1 MNHEAKD
8 ELTLTTQSDQPV
20 IEWDDEMVLGNAQL
34 DEVHHEMTELLNRL
48 AMASESE
55 LLSVLD
61 ECIAHTRAHFD
72 LEEGWMAR
80 LSFPAAGCHI
90 SEHNQVFGVMKQVRD
105 CVVNGD
111 TQYAYV
117 LAKELGAW
125 LRIHAGTMDYAL
137 TYFIESTN
145 ADLSQPASATEI
157 KKIMGHDGCGCGSTD
172 QREELSENN

>member
-1 MNHEAKD
+1 MND
-8 ELTLTTQSDQPV
+8 TTLTAPVSEPV
-20 IEWDDEMVLGNAQL
+20 IQWDDEMVLGNVQL
-34 DEVHHEMTELLNRL
+34 DAVHHEMSDLLNRL
-48 AMASESE
+48 AMTPESE
-55 LLSVLD
+55 LLGVLD

-90 SEHNQVFGVMKQVRD
+90 SEHNQVFGVMRQVRD

-125 LRIHAGTMDYAL
+125 LRIHASTMDYAL
-137 TYFIESTN
+137 TYFIESTH
-145 ADLSQPASATEI
+145 ADLSLPASAEQVQQL
-157 KKIMGHDGCGCGSTD
+157 MGHEGCGCGSAD
-172 QREELSENN
+172 QSGENSEK

>member
-1 MNHEAKD
+1 MND
-8 ELTLTTQSDQPV
+8 TTLTAPASEPV
-20 IEWDDEMVLGNAQL
+20 IQWDEEMVLGNAQL
-34 DEVHHEMTELLNRL
+34 DAVHHEMSDLLNRL
-48 AMASESE
+48 AMTSESE

-90 SEHNQVFGVMKQVRD
+90 SEHNQVFGVMRQVRD

-117 LAKELGAW
+117 LAKELAAW
-125 LRIHAGTMDYAL
+125 LRIHASTMDYAL

-145 ADLSQPASATEI
+145 ADLSQPPSVDQTQQLMRHE
-157 KKIMGHDGCGCGSTD
+157 GCGCGSND
-172 QREELSENN
+172 ENKK

>member
-1 MNHEAKD
+1 MD
-8 ELTLTTQSDQPV
+8 DTTLTAPASEPV
-20 IEWDDEMVLGNAQL
+20 IHWDEEMVLGNAQL
-34 DEVHHEMTELLNRL
+34 DAVHHEMTDLLNRL
-48 AMASESE
+48 AMTPESD
-55 LLSVLD
+55 LLAVLD

-90 SEHNQVFGVMKQVRD
+90 SEHNQVFGVMCQVRD

-117 LAKELGAW
+117 LAKELAAW

-137 TYFIESTN
+137 TYFIDSTH
-145 ADLSQPASATEI
+145 ADLSQPASAEEVQ
-157 KKIMGHDGCGCGSTD
+157 KIMGHDGCGCGSSD
-172 QREELSENN
+172 SNP

>member
-1 MNHEAKD
+1 MND
-8 ELTLTTQSDQPV
+8 TTLTAPASEPV
-20 IEWDDEMVLGNAQL
+20 IRWDDEMVLGNAQL
-34 DEVHHEMTELLNRL
+34 DAVHHEMSDLLNRL
-48 AMASESE
+48 AVTPESE
-55 LLSVLD
+55 LLMVLD
-61 ECIAHTRAHFD
+61 ECIAHTRAHFA

-117 LAKELGAW
+117 LAKELAAW

-145 ADLSQPASATEI
+145 ADVSQPASAEQVE
-157 KKIMGHDGCGCGSTD
+157 KRMGHDGCGCGSANPHD
-172 QREELSENN
+172 E

>member
-1 MNHEAKD
+1 MMSESVIHD
-8 ELTLTTQSDQPV
+8 ELLTQPSEQPV
-20 IEWDDEMVLGNAQL
+20 ITWDDEMVLGNAQL
-34 DEVHHEMTELLNRL
+34 DSVHQEMTDLLNRL
-48 AMASESE
+48 AMTPEAE
-55 LLSVLD
+55 LLGVLD

-90 SEHNQVFGVMKQVRD
+90 SEHNQVFGVMRQVRD

-125 LRIHAGTMDYAL
+125 LRIHASTMDYAL
-137 TYFIESTN
+137 TYFIDSTN
-145 ADLSQPASATEI
+145 ADLSQSASADEV
-157 KKIMGHDGCGCGSTD
+157 KKIMGHDGCGCGSSGSA
-172 QREELSENN
+172 E

>member
-1 MNHEAKD
+1 MND
-8 ELTLTTQSDQPV
+8 TTLTAPASEPV
-20 IEWDDEMVLGNAQL
+20 IQWDDEMVLGNAQL
-34 DEVHHEMTELLNRL
+34 DAVHHEMSDLLNRL
-48 AMASESE
+48 AMTPESE
-55 LLSVLD
+55 LLGVLD

-90 SEHNQVFGVMKQVRD
+90 SEHNQVFGVMRQVRE

-125 LRIHAGTMDYAL
+125 LRIHASTMDYAL
-137 TYFIESTN
+137 TYFSESTN
-145 ADLSQPASATEI
+145 ADLSQPASADQVQQLT
-157 KKIMGHDGCGCGSTD
+157 GHDGCGCGSAD
-172 QREELSENN
+172 QNEENSGK

>member
-1 MNHEAKD
+1 MSESVSHD
-8 ELTLTTQSDQPV
+8 ELLSQPSEQPV
-20 IEWDDEMVLGNAQL
+20 ITWGDEMVLGNAQL
-34 DEVHHEMTELLNRL
+34 DAVHQEMTDLLNRL
-48 AMASESE
+48 AMTPEAE
-55 LLSVLD
+55 LLGVLD

-90 SEHNQVFGVMKQVRD
+90 SEHNQVFGVMRQVRD

-125 LRIHAGTMDYAL
+125 LRIHASTMDYAL
-137 TYFIESTN
+137 TYFIDSTN
-145 ADLSQPASATEI
+145 ADLSQPASADEV
-157 KKIMGHDGCGCGSTD
+157 KKIMGHDGCGCGSSSSA
-172 QREELSENN
+172 E

>member
-1 MNHEAKD
+1 MNDTIVTAPASE
-8 ELTLTTQSDQPV
+8 PV
-20 IEWDDEMVLGNAQL
+20 IQWDDEMVLGNAQL
-34 DEVHHEMTELLNRL
+34 DAVHHEMSDLLNRL
-48 AMASESE
+48 AMTPESE
-55 LLSVLD
+55 LLGVLD

-90 SEHNQVFGVMKQVRD
+90 SEHNQVFGVMRQVRE
-105 CVVNGD
+105 

-125 LRIHAGTMDYAL
+125 LRIHASTMDYAL

-145 ADLSQPASATEI
+145 ADLSQPASADQVQQLT
-157 KKIMGHDGCGCGSTD
+157 GNDGCGCGSAD
-172 QREELSENN
+172 QNEENSEK